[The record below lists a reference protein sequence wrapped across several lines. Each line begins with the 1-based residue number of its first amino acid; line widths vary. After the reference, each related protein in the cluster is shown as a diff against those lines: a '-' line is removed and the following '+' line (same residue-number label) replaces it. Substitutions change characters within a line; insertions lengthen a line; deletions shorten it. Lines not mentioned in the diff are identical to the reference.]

1 MEGKGPS
8 QLESS
13 PEATGKQDVGSF
25 RLHRLRVGRGEVLR
39 HGEGIVDMASRG
51 ASGRSFGHNGKTG
64 HPGPNASKS
73 RQGSGGGVRLGDAP
87 RKHGEGAGM
96 GDREGGQGRLPSRHG
111 KLVLDLTAPVLGTI
125 LPFVHGFIFIFPLHI
140 GLVGSYWKP
149 RLMPGSGDTWVRR
162 ADCNLGTK
170 QKIAPSGKRGAERT
184 GGPSEEAASRPDLCY
199 QSSSLHKV

>member
-1 MEGKGPS
+1 MGRLGVLGRMPPKAGKGREEEFVWEMLPGS
-8 QLESS
+8 TGRERGW
-13 PEATGKQDVGSF
+13 ETGKA
-25 RLHRLRVGRGEVLR
+25 GRAN
-39 HGEGIVDMASRG
+39 DC
-51 ASGRSFGHNGKTG
+51 
-64 HPGPNASKS
+64 
-73 RQGSGGGVRLGDAP
+73 
-87 RKHGEGAGM
+87 
-96 GDREGGQGRLPSRHG
+96 RLPSRHG
-111 KLVLDLTAPVLGTI
+111 KRVLDLTAPVLGTI

>member
-1 MEGKGPS
+1 MRGRTAAIEGLPGPPAHSASTGAGDHGRVEGKGPS

-51 ASGRSFGHNGKTG
+51 ALGRSFGHNGKTG
-64 HPGPNASKS
+64 RPGPNASKS

-96 GDREGGQGRLPSRHG
+96 GDREGGQG
-111 KLVLDLTAPVLGTI
+111 
-125 LPFVHGFIFIFPLHI
+125 
-140 GLVGSYWKP
+140 
-149 RLMPGSGDTWVRR
+149 
-162 ADCNLGTK
+162 
-170 QKIAPSGKRGAERT
+170 E
-184 GGPSEEAASRPDLCY
+184 
-199 QSSSLHKV
+199 